1 MKTFLAILATVALAG
16 WLALVVTLSAPP
28 RREYTWTIAPA
39 ATAPLSEVVG
49 EGSDNP

>member
-28 RREYTWTIAPA
+28 PRNYTWTVSP
-39 ATAPLSEVVG
+39 ATAPLSEGVG
-49 EGSDNP
+49 EWSDNP